1 MNIIRPTSQ
10 KGFNDSDAML
20 EVLDAVDDDGT
31 KSQRTLAKEM
41 RIALGLTNAYLK
53 RCIKKGWIKVSAAPA
68 RRYIYYLTPAGF
80 SEKARLTAEYLSH
93 SFNIFRVAREQCDTL
108 IARCV
113 ALGYSKIVLIGASD
127 LAEIASLSGLNSEI
141 EIIAVLDSRSNR
153 PTLAGLPVIHSL
165 AEAGAIDAVIITDT
179 SAPQHTYEAYLEEI
193 GDDGRIFVP
202 PMLRVNR
209 DRNVSKSVEG
219 RHA

>member
-209 DRNVSKSVEG
+209 DRNIRKSVEG